1 MFAATRLGTSLGEYY
16 YRYMWVV
23 AEGCSFFCTGWSLVW
38 LMGREILIE
47 STVIGFFFQSG
58 GECCSK
64 TNVHP
69 SIAGKEKRFGDFTIH
84 TASGE
89 IYISPLVGLQGI
101 IW

>member
-47 STVIGFFFQSG
+47 STVIGFFSMVYASQ
-58 GECCSK
+58 

-69 SIAGKEKRFGDFTIH
+69 SIMGKEERVRVIVH
-84 TASGE
+84 TYG
-89 IYISPLVGLQGI
+89 
-101 IW
+101 

>member
-47 STVIGFFFQSG
+47 STVIGFFHIGWCLVAHRQMYIFPMEG
-58 GECCSK
+58 G
-64 TNVHP
+64 
-69 SIAGKEKRFGDFTIH
+69 RFGDTH
-84 TASGE
+84 TANGE
-89 IYISPLVGLQGI
+89 IYITPLVRLQ
-101 IW
+101 

>member
-47 STVIGFFFQSG
+47 STVIGFFFNGVCFTDKCTSFDHGEG
-58 GECCSK
+58 GEG
-64 TNVHP
+64 T
-69 SIAGKEKRFGDFTIH
+69 GDCTHIR
-84 TASGE
+84 
-89 IYISPLVGLQGI
+89 LVGKFI
-101 IW
+101 FRRW